1 MEEKYTTINSKHSDI
16 ITNEKNKVW
25 TETAEK
31 TSSLGVAIRTTNEIK
46 EKWNNLKKRGNKCIH
61 EPQGKQREVQDLIQ
75 SPRSWKALSICVR
88 TVLPLNVW
96 MVLIHVFKYSKT
108 VMTRLRSMCF
118 NFQ

>member
-46 EKWNNLKKRGNKCIH
+46 EKWNNLKKEAKNVFTNHKENRG
-61 EPQGKQREVQDLIQ
+61 R
-75 SPRSWKALSICVR
+75 
-88 TVLPLNVW
+88 
-96 MVLIHVFKYSKT
+96 SKT
-108 VMTRLRSMCF
+108 
-118 NFQ
+118 

>member
-46 EKWNNLKKRGNKCIH
+46 EKWGKTCIH
-61 EPQGKQREVQDLIQ
+61 EPQGKQREVHDLIQ
-75 SPRSWKALSICVR
+75 SPSSWKALSICVR
-88 TVLPLNVW
+88 TVLPSNVW
-96 MVLIHVFKYSKT
+96 MGLKHVFKYSKT
-108 VMTRLRSMCF
+108 VMIRLRSMCF